1 MGESVLKKIF
11 PTRIYYA
18 PGGRRLNRPRATNAR
33 FSRITSSRPLKPGM
47 LVSHRI
53 HGTGTIVG
61 EWGPVLV
68 FYGEGSRASCSC
80 DGIYDCRFG
89 LKPHQYLHC
98 CRIEYL
104 RRVQ

>member
-11 PTRIYYA
+11 PTLIYCA
-18 PGGRRLNRPRATNAR
+18 PDGRRLNKARATNAR
-33 FSRITSSRPLKPGM
+33 FSRITSSPPPQTWYACQPPNPR
-47 LVSHRI
+47 HR
-53 HGTGTIVG
+53 HDRRRM
-61 EWGPVLV
+61 GPVLV